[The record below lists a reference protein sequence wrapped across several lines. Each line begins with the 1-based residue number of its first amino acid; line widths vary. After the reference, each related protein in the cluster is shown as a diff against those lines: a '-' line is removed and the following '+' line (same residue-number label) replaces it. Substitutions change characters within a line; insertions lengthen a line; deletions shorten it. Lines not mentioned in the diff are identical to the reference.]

1 MIVPAIARSS
11 GLRATVDSK
20 AAQMPANP
28 AAEVPL
34 AGQVRVAQEQGPGVP
49 AGEVEDSVAEV
60 AGSTAAVGVADGT
73 IHPGTGCCF

>member
-1 MIVPAIARSS
+1 MIVPLTGELSVLQAIA
-11 GLRATVDSK
+11 DSK